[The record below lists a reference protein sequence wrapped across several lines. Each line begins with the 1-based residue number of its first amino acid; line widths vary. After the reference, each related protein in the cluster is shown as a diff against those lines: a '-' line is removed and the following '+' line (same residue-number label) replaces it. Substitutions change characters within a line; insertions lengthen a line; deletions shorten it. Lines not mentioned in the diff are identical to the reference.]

1 MAGQLL
7 RDDRHTVVL
16 LGFRA
21 DNLPP
26 YFRGVFGHS
35 AIDLA
40 VKIFNDFRTS
50 PVPPDLRGL
59 DLLSAFEDQ
68 RIGQMQI
75 GRNFRFIKICSVR
88 RFGVAIRASAQRSDV
103 EQPERSLEILL
114 GGQMRGRRM
123 VAARG
128 TQDQDKQEQAG

>member
-1 MAGQLL
+1 ICPIRWSSKAE
-7 RDDRHTVVL
+7 RRS
-16 LGFRA
+16 R
-21 DNLPP
+21 P
-26 YFRGVFGHS
+26 
-35 AIDLA
+35 
-40 VKIFNDFRTS
+40 RTS

-88 RFGVAIRASAQRSDV
+88 RFWVAIRASAQRSDV